1 MEFLVAERERER
13 ESCSWLYKGCEFAL
27 NKRGDAE
34 DDAVSGA
41 HRLLLA
47 ADRLRVVSVGFSTQP
62 LLIRPLSLSASR
74 LTGSPP
80 LSEMGAFR
88 RARVAQPRLSGLSDQ
103 NAVLVLPNLFR
114 FTQAACMAQPSKVL
128 RVCVCVCVC
137 CIVLSYCHYGVIK
150 RNTGKGKRKGKRSIA
165 VTATHMPYG
174 IAQCCLP
181 PGRSDIPALTPAEL
195 N

>member
-62 LLIRPLSLSASR
+62 LLIRPPLSLCASR

-80 LSEMGAFR
+80 
-88 RARVAQPRLSGLSDQ
+88 P
-103 NAVLVLPNLFR
+103 
-114 FTQAACMAQPSKVL
+114 TQRDGGFQ
-128 RVCVCVCVC
+128 
-137 CIVLSYCHYGVIK
+137 
-150 RNTGKGKRKGKRSIA
+150 TG
-165 VTATHMPYG
+165 T
-174 IAQCCLP
+174 
-181 PGRSDIPALTPAEL
+181 GRSTQTEWVIRPKCCFSVAESVPFHAGCVRGATE
-195 N
+195 

>member
-1 MEFLVAERERER
+1 MQCLARTDFCLLPTDFVL
-13 ESCSWLYKGCEFAL
+13 C
-27 NKRGDAE
+27 
-34 DDAVSGA
+34 
-41 HRLLLA
+41 RLA
-47 ADRLRVVSVGFSTQP
+47 FP
-62 LLIRPLSLSASR
+62 LSHYWFDPPSLSASR

-80 LSEMGAFR
+80 TQRDGGFQTGTGRST
-88 RARVAQPRLSGLSDQ
+88 QLSGLSDQ
-103 NAVLVLPNLFR
+103 NAVLVLPNLFH

-128 RVCVCVCVC
+128 RVCVCVCVY

-150 RNTGKGKRKGKRSIA
+150 RNTGKGKRSIA

-195 N
+195 NWMSLLSHLTNRRWNYMYNV

>member
-1 MEFLVAERERER
+1 M
-13 ESCSWLYKGCEFAL
+13 
-27 NKRGDAE
+27 
-34 DDAVSGA
+34 SGA

-62 LLIRPLSLSASR
+62 LLIRPPLSLCLSAYR
-74 LTGSPP
+74 KPP
-80 LSEMGAFR
+80 PPSEMGAFR

-103 NAVLVLPNLFR
+103 NAVLVLPNLFH

-128 RVCVCVCVC
+128 RVCVCVY

>member
-1 MEFLVAERERER
+1 VEFLVAERERER

-62 LLIRPLSLSASR
+62 LLIRPPSLSLSASR

-80 LSEMGAFR
+80 PPSEMRAFR

-103 NAVLVLPNLFR
+103 NAVLVLPNLFH
-114 FTQAACMAQPSKVL
+114 FTQAACVAQPSKVL
-128 RVCVCVCVC
+128 RVCVCVLYCS
-137 CIVLSYCHYGVIK
+137 VLLPLW
-150 RNTGKGKRKGKRSIA
+150 RNKT
-165 VTATHMPYG
+165 
-174 IAQCCLP
+174 
-181 PGRSDIPALTPAEL
+181 
-195 N
+195 

>member
-1 MEFLVAERERER
+1 M
-13 ESCSWLYKGCEFAL
+13 
-27 NKRGDAE
+27 
-34 DDAVSGA
+34 SGA

-62 LLIRPLSLSASR
+62 LLIRPPLSLHLA
-74 LTGSPP
+74 LQEAPP
-80 LSEMGAFR
+80 PPSEMGAFR

-103 NAVLVLPNLFR
+103 NAVLVLPNLFH

-150 RNTGKGKRKGKRSIA
+150 RNTGKGKGKGKRSIA

>member
-62 LLIRPLSLSASR
+62 LLIRPPLSLCLSAYR
-74 LTGSPP
+74 KPP
-80 LSEMGAFR
+80 HP
-88 RARVAQPRLSGLSDQ
+88 ARWGLSDGHGSL
-103 NAVLVLPNLFR
+103 N
-114 FTQAACMAQPSKVL
+114 
-128 RVCVCVCVC
+128 
-137 CIVLSYCHYGVIK
+137 
-150 RNTGKGKRKGKRSIA
+150 
-165 VTATHMPYG
+165 
-174 IAQCCLP
+174 
-181 PGRSDIPALTPAEL
+181 PAEWVIRPKCCFSVAESVPFHAGCVHGATE
-195 N
+195 